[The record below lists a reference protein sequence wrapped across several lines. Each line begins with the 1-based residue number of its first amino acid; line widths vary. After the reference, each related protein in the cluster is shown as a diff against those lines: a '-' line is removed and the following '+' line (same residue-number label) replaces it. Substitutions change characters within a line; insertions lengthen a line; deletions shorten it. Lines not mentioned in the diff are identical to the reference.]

1 MVYLWRAM
9 DAEGEV
15 LDVLVQSK
23 GNKRIALK
31 LMRKMLKKYGFVPD
45 KLVTDDP
52 RSYAAA
58 ASDLGMARRHE
69 RGRWR
74 NNRAEN
80 SHQPTRRREY
90 KMQGFKG
97 PG

>member
-58 ASDLGMARRHE
+58 EMCIRDSA
-69 RGRWR
+69 GREQLR
-74 NNRAEN
+74 NLFVRQQIQSRDEEN
-80 SHQPTRRREY
+80 MNESREY
-90 KMQGFKG
+90 
-97 PG
+97 